1 MNQKRKDKFADFLLD
16 IVKYI
21 ITAVLLATWFSGVE
35 QWSWDSYYLI
45 ITSLV
50 LVTTYGLY
58 LYDDEKEKNG
68 KNGNIEKDISKEKKP
83 NKKNR
88 KK

>member
-35 QWSWDSYYLI
+35 QWSWEYYFVIVI
-45 ITSLV
+45 IVVSVAVYSIHL
-50 LVTTYGLY
+50 YG
-58 LYDDEKEKNG
+58 DEDKKG
-68 KNGNIEKDISKEKKP
+68 KIKG
-83 NKKNR
+83 
-88 KK
+88 